1 VFPHEQVFCKE
12 HRLHVIMN
20 RVLDLASA
28 SLTFPIQ
35 VEYHFKATHG
45 TLIEQYV

>member
-1 VFPHEQVFCKE
+1 MFPHEQVFCKE

-20 RVLDLASA
+20 HVLDLASA

-35 VEYHFKATHG
+35 VGYRFKVTHE